1 MWLCNLKKRL
11 ETGGCRPEGWIRV
24 VSPATA
30 RCGLPSAAFGLC
42 LALLGL
48 TGCAT
53 LNPQPP
59 VEHFANQLADEAI
72 IPAVREGLAQ
82 GVEQLVI
89 QAGAQGINPTYIV
102 KFSGKWVTGVEGA
115 ASVGVEGIAGQ
126 LQVSSTSNE
135 ETESSSPQA
144 SRRGEP
150 HQEDNAGLPATQ
162 PAATAPRSSVP
173 GAP

>member
-1 MWLCNLKKRL
+1 MWFCYLKTFAGIL
-11 ETGGCRPEGWIRV
+11 LAI
-24 VSPATA
+24 
-30 RCGLPSAAFGLC
+30 

-48 TGCAT
+48 SGCAT

-59 VEHFANQLADEAI
+59 VEHFANKLADEAI

-89 QAGAQGINPTYIV
+89 QAGAQGINPTYVV
-102 KFSGKWVTGVEGA
+102 KFSGKWVTGVEGT

-135 ETESSSPQA
+135 ETESS
-144 SRRGEP
+144 P
-150 HQEDNAGLPATQ
+150 HQKEKAGPPTTQ
-162 PAATAPRSSVP
+162 PATTEPRSGVP
-173 GAP
+173 GAS

>member
-1 MWLCNLKKRL
+1 MWLCNLKTFVGFL
-11 ETGGCRPEGWIRV
+11 L
-24 VSPATA
+24 A
-30 RCGLPSAAFGLC
+30 L

-59 VEHFANQLADEAI
+59 VEHFANKLADEAI
-72 IPAVREGLAQ
+72 IPAVRQGLAH

-89 QAGAQGINPTYIV
+89 QAGAQGINPTYVV
-102 KFSGKWVTGVEGA
+102 KFSGKWVTGVEGT

-126 LQVSSTSNE
+126 LQVSSASNE
-135 ETESSSPQA
+135 ETESS
-144 SRRGEP
+144 P
-150 HQEDNAGLPATQ
+150 HQKEQVGPPATQ
-162 PAATAPRSSVP
+162 PATTEPRTNVP

>member
-1 MWLCNLKKRL
+1 MWLCNLKTFVGVL
-11 ETGGCRPEGWIRV
+11 FAI
-24 VSPATA
+24 
-30 RCGLPSAAFGLC
+30 
-42 LALLGL
+42 LALFGL

-59 VEHFANQLADEAI
+59 VEHFANKLADEAI

-89 QAGAQGINPTYIV
+89 QAGAQGINPTYVV

-126 LQVSSTSNE
+126 LQVSSASSE
-135 ETESSSPQA
+135 ETETS
-144 SRRGEP
+144 P
-150 HQEDNAGLPATQ
+150 HQQEQAPSAVESQ
-162 PAATAPRSSVP
+162 PALTEPETTVS
-173 GAP
+173 GAS

>member
-1 MWLCNLKKRL
+1 MWLCYLK
-11 ETGGCRPEGWIRV
+11 TFAGIV
-24 VSPATA
+24 
-30 RCGLPSAAFGLC
+30 
-42 LALLGL
+42 LAILTLLGL
-48 TGCAT
+48 SGCAT

-59 VEHFANQLADEAI
+59 VEHFANKLADEAI
-72 IPAVREGLAQ
+72 IPAVREGLSR

-135 ETESSSPQA
+135 ETESSPYRKEQTPPPPTS
-144 SRRGEP
+144 
-150 HQEDNAGLPATQ
+150 Q
-162 PAATAPRSSVP
+162 PAMTEPRSSVEESP
-173 GAP
+173 